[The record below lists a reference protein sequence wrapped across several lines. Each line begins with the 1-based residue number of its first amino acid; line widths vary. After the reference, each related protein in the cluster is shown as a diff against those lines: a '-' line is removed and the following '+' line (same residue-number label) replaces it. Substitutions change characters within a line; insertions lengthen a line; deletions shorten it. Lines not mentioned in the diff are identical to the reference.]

1 MPFLEGGL
9 RSTNFVRQAALQS
22 TNSVNEITSMDST
35 YFKRLET
42 AFNNVEEAST
52 DAQRQ
57 EIISTLN
64 LSDPD
69 IVEELETLISLK
81 KEQDLIKSQ
90 SSDKSLFDLLLTTLG
105 EGSRK
110 DSSASLLHY
119 LSETHGTS
127 GSDEIAILRGF
138 SFRKL
143 IATGATGFV
152 FEGWDE
158 ILCRQVAIK
167 VLSPSIA
174 SEASSKSRFLS
185 EARLATSID
194 HKNVIDV
201 YHVSADQDSIL
212 VFFVMEWFEGG
223 TLQDWLD
230 HNDFGLATLRSRISI
245 FSELVLGLDAIHETG
260 IIHRDLKPG
269 NVMINEKTR
278 DLKILDFGLAINP
291 AVDAEKVT
299 LAGTPLYMAP
309 EQMEGASLSTKT
321 DLFALAEIACLLFT
335 GTHPFE
341 ARDLDDL
348 SRQLLKGPDGLR
360 ANPSIDPNLKDVLLK
375 GLCREPSGRYENA
388 KSFGVAIEN
397 AFADV
402 CLPELNNSTIPLLV
416 PTQSQSPNRFRDF
429 SSWLVNPLVWVVVV
443 CLSVGGAY
451 LLRGDSAQQAV
462 ENPSTEVEVVKP
474 QKGKWIDEQHFEN
487 YEGIHFVQVQLGNA
501 GREEKEAFA
510 KEYPELS
517 ENLGWSNYNPSDRW
531 LIMEDLV
538 SSKHYHAIMGIE
550 AEVPDNEEVISNIT
564 YADVNEFCKKLTKN
578 CPNGL
583 QYTPISRNQLCYAI
597 YGKHHFIDG
606 VPIDDLSDAFLNL
619 SNGQLPGQQNPT
631 TLPLISGV
639 YGQSWEWTDGY
650 TIKAPKPDGIV
661 SYTDR
666 IEMPHERSYQIMGG
680 GQSDIFVHRSNMASG
695 MNDFYHDSDNLL
707 SSLEADGQ
715 TTYLRSI
722 ICGQPGWVSYR
733 YQFPKGIR
741 NASIGNCLHLL
752 RENSQGGIK
761 LRYRKSELDPILDD
775 CDWQVVFDKCDP
787 KTRPISD
794 DALGPVRFDV
804 SKVLAGAI
812 EVELKYWVQSPQEPT
827 YYEQIA
833 RTVDTRSLSARPM
846 EFVVVAEGRLESMR
860 QFSTAPA
867 SFRHPLI
874 SFRVMAE
881 WKDDGDSEAWP

>member
-1 MPFLEGGL
+1 
-9 RSTNFVRQAALQS
+9 
-22 TNSVNEITSMDST
+22 MDST
-35 YFKRLET
+35 YFRRLEA
-42 AFNNVEEAST
+42 AFNNVAEAST

-81 KEQDLIKSQ
+81 KDQDLIKGQ

-127 GSDEIAILRGF
+127 GSDEIASLRGF

-167 VLSPSIA
+167 VLAPSIA
-174 SEASSKSRFLS
+174 SEAISKSRFLS
-185 EARLATSID
+185 EARVATSID

-201 YHVSADQDSIL
+201 YHVSTDQDSIL

-291 AVDAEKVT
+291 VVDAEQVT

-375 GLCREPSGRYENA
+375 GLCREPSGRYEDA
-388 KSFGVAIEN
+388 KSFGVAIEKT
-397 AFADV
+397 FADV
-402 CLPELNNSTIPLLV
+402 CLPELNNPTIPLLV

-429 SSWLVNPLVWVVVV
+429 SSWLVNPRVWVVVV

-451 LLRGDSAQQAV
+451 LLRGDSAQQTV

-474 QKGKWIDEQHFEN
+474 QKGKWIDEELFEN
-487 YEGIHFVQVQLGNA
+487 YEGVSFRKIAVG
-501 GREEKEAFA
+501 EAPRDQKDQFA

-517 ENLGWSNYNPSDRW
+517 KNLGWSNFDSDDRW
-531 LIMEDLV
+531 LVMEDLV
-538 SSKHYHAIMGIE
+538 SVQLYRRVMGLEDGE
-550 AEVPDNEEVISNIT
+550 ALVSNPISNID
-564 YADVNEFCKKLTKN
+564 YSDVKEFCRKLSEN
-578 CPNGL
+578 CPDGFL
-583 QYTPISRNQLCYAI
+583 YSPVSKNQLCYAMFGQQ
-597 YGKHHFIDG
+597 YFING
-606 VPIDDLSDAFLNL
+606 VPIEELKTTFQRL
-619 SNGQLPGQQNPT
+619 SNGQSADSQNMLTP
-631 TLPLISGV
+631 PLINGLFGE
-639 YGQSWEWTDGY
+639 YWEWTDGA
-650 TIKAPKPDGIV
+650 TIKSAHPNGVVNYIE
-661 SYTDR
+661 R
-666 IEMPHERSYQIMGG
+666 IETPHERSYQIMGG
-680 GQSDIFVHRSNMASG
+680 GQSDIFVHRFNMASG
-695 MNDFYHDSDNLL
+695 MNDFYYDSDNLQ
-707 SSLEADGQ
+707 SALEEDGQ
-715 TTYLRSI
+715 TAYLHPIVCDR
-722 ICGQPGWVSYR
+722 PGWVSYR
-733 YQFPKGIR
+733 YRFPNGIR
-741 NASIGNCLHLL
+741 RAHIGNCISLL
-752 RENSQGGIK
+752 REDSQGGIEV
-761 LRYRKSELDPILDD
+761 RFRNSESASNLDD
-775 CDWQVVFDKCDP
+775 CNWVAVYDGAASKAQPFSADEIKPWRV
-787 KTRPISD
+787 
-794 DALGPVRFDV
+794 DV
-804 SKVLAGAI
+804 SELLAGAI
-812 EVELKYWVQSPQEPT
+812 EVEIKYWIQSPREPT
-827 YYEQIA
+827 IYEQIA
-833 RTVDTRSLSARPM
+833 RTVDTRSLTKRTM
-846 EFVVVAEGRLESMR
+846 EFAVTAEGRLESMR
-860 QFSTAPA
+860 QFSTVPA
-867 SFRHPLI
+867 SYRHPLI
-874 SFRVMAE
+874 SFRVMAQ
-881 WKDDGDSEAWP
+881 WKNDRD